1 MSNGD
6 VFVRMYQDLRSAPI
20 ASPRGSRILELEDY
34 QFALDMT
41 DSPLTAFPARNLNL
55 NYAKAE
61 ARWYLRGKADDR
73 SIEEH
78 ASLWPKIIQPDGTY
92 FSNYGQYIFGERQYD
107 WVVEELT
114 RDRESRRASIV
125 LLKSEHFFKENKDV
139 VCTYGMNFRIR
150 QNRLNMSVS
159 MRSNDAIFG
168 TTNDVFC
175 FSVVYRMV
183 FAALQLSWYP
193 EIVPG
198 TYTHKADSLHVY
210 ERHWPMLERLVD
222 ESMHGYVRI
231 DVPYPN
237 SVHDL
242 MFLNN
247 IRLLDDVIP
256 PKEFALSN
264 FLWET
269 Q

>member
-1 MSNGD
+1 MSNGF
-6 VFVRMYQDLRSAPI
+6 VFARMYQDLRVAEMSA
-20 ASPRGSRILELEDY
+20 PRGSRILELEDY
-34 QFALDMT
+34 QFVLDMS
-41 DSPLTAFPARNLNL
+41 DSPLTAFPARKLNL

-61 ARWYLRGKADDR
+61 MRWYLRGRADDR

-78 ASLWPKIIQPDGTY
+78 ASMWPKIIQPDGTY
-92 FSNYGQYIFGERQYD
+92 FSNYGQYIFGQKQYD
-107 WVVEELT
+107 WVVEELF
-114 RDRESRRASIV
+114 RDRDSRRASIV
-125 LLKSEHFFKENKDV
+125 LLRSDHLFESNRDV

-150 QNRLNMSVS
+150 QDRLNMSVS

-183 FAALQLSWYP
+183 FAALKFSWYP
-193 EIVPG
+193 ELLPG
-198 TYTHKADSLHVY
+198 RYTHKVDSLHVY
-210 ERHWPMLERLVD
+210 ERHWPMLDQLVD
-222 ESMHGYVRI
+222 DSLKGYEKI

-247 IRLLDDVIP
+247 VRLLNDVTP

-264 FLWET
+264 FLWEV